1 MWRGSEFS
9 HSGRQQT
16 AKKKLYLKLEF
27 EFERLL
33 SEVTHH
39 AQDRVQGEGD
49 VGCCGSTEVDGWSEG
64 LKVKH
69 SLQRLVRGSTVALLT
84 GQFTQAR

>member
-1 MWRGSEFS
+1 M
-9 HSGRQQT
+9 
-16 AKKKLYLKLEF
+16 KLEF
-27 EFERLL
+27 EFERFL

-39 AQDRVQGEGD
+39 AQDRVQGEGE

-69 SLQRLVRGSTVALLT
+69 SLQRLIRGSAVALLA
-84 GQFTQAR
+84 GQFTQTH